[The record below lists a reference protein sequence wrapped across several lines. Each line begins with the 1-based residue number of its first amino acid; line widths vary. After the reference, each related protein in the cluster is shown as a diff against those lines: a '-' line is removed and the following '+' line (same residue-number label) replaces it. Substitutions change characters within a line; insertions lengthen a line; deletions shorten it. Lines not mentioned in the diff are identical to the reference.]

1 MTHARY
7 LLLDVFTNIAYAGN
21 QLAVFPDVAI
31 DDASMQ
37 RIARELNLSE
47 TVFVERGDGDHVAKL
62 RIFTPAR
69 EMPFAGHPTI
79 GAALALVEHLRWV
92 ARDADGFALRLRVG
106 DIPIRVDFTGT
117 RATAWLTTPPVN
129 LGETVDAADASA
141 LLCLSQA
148 DLRDD
153 LPSQIAS
160 AGNPFL
166 FVPLRTT
173 AAVDRARC
181 DESVF
186 AGLGLPPEV
195 SGVYLFAQTPGG
207 AYARMF
213 APMSGVTE
221 DPATGSAAG
230 PLYAYL
236 AEYGALPR
244 AERFTNEQGVAMGR
258 RSVIHVH
265 IEWSGALPVRIDIGG
280 EAVLV
285 GEGTLRLP

>member
-1 MTHARY
+1 MANARY
-7 LLLDVFTNIAYAGN
+7 LLLDVFTNVAFAGN
-21 QLAVFPDVAI
+21 QLAVFPDVNI
-31 DDASMQ
+31 DDAAMQ
-37 RIARELNLSE
+37 RVARELNLSE
-47 TVFVERGDGDHVAKL
+47 TVFVERGESDCAAKL

-69 EMPFAGHPTI
+69 ELPFAGHPTI

-92 ARDADGFALRLRVG
+92 ARDAGGFALRLRVG
-106 DIPIRVDFTGT
+106 DIPIRVDSSGA
-117 RATAWLTTPPVN
+117 RATAWLTTPPVT
-129 LGETVDAADASA
+129 LGETVDASDAAA
-141 LLCLSQA
+141 LLRLSQA

-166 FVPLRTT
+166 FIPLRST
-173 AAVDRARC
+173 AAVDRATC

-186 AGLGLPPEV
+186 ARLGLPPEV
-195 SGVYLFAQTPGG
+195 TGVYLFARTPNG

-213 APMSGVTE
+213 APMSGVSE
-221 DPATGSAAG
+221 DPATGSATG

-244 AERFTNEQGVAMGR
+244 TEHFTNEQGVAMGR
-258 RSVIHVH
+258 PSVIYVH